1 LKGQKSPVIRRV
13 PLTADAKT
21 SVGAEVGGRE
31 TAKKEQDLPHRRKR
45 MAGKRLTKAQVIT
58 ELANNCDLDKKS
70 VNRIFEE
77 LSALIKKQLGARG
90 PGEFVVPGLV
100 KLRVVKKPAT
110 KERQGINPFT
120 KEPITIPAKPAS
132 KKVRATA
139 LKALKDLVQ

>member
-1 LKGQKSPVIRRV
+1 
-13 PLTADAKT
+13 
-21 SVGAEVGGRE
+21 
-31 TAKKEQDLPHRRKR
+31 
-45 MAGKRLTKAQVIT
+45 MAGKRLTKAQVVAEIST
-58 ELANNCDLDKKS
+58 ASDLDKKS
-70 VNRIFEE
+70 VARVFD
-77 LSALIKKQLGARG
+77 ALQDLIRKQLTGRG

-139 LKALKDLVQ
+139 LKSLKDLVQ

>member
-1 LKGQKSPVIRRV
+1 
-13 PLTADAKT
+13 
-21 SVGAEVGGRE
+21 
-31 TAKKEQDLPHRRKR
+31 
-45 MAGKRLTKAQVIT
+45 MAGKRLTKAQVVGEVASAT
-58 ELANNCDLDKKS
+58 ELDKKS
-70 VNRIFEE
+70 VNRVFEALQE
-77 LSALIKKQLGARG
+77 LIRKQLSSRG

-120 KEPITIPAKPAS
+120 KEPITIPARPAS

>member
-1 LKGQKSPVIRRV
+1 MGLLSVSPPLVVASARNRV
-13 PLTADAKT
+13 PARWPERAGTPNQ
-21 SVGAEVGGRE
+21 GFFQEEVS
-31 TAKKEQDLPHRRKR
+31 
-45 MAGKRLTKAQVIT
+45 MAGKRLTKAQVIAEVSGTT
-58 ELANNCDLDKKS
+58 ELDKKS
-70 VNRIFEE
+70 VARVFD
-77 LSALIKKQLGARG
+77 ALQDLIRKQLTGRG

>member
-1 LKGQKSPVIRRV
+1 
-13 PLTADAKT
+13 
-21 SVGAEVGGRE
+21 
-31 TAKKEQDLPHRRKR
+31 
-45 MAGKRLTKAQVIT
+45 MAGKRLTKAQVVT
-58 ELANNCDLDKKS
+58 ELANGADLDKKS
-70 VNRIFEE
+70 INRVFES
-77 LSALIKKQLGARG
+77 LSEIIRKQLTGRG
-90 PGEFVVPGLV
+90 PGEFVIPGLV

>member
-1 LKGQKSPVIRRV
+1 MERPVIGAPSLRGARRGFSARARA
-13 PLTADAKT
+13 TD
-21 SVGAEVGGRE
+21 GGNG
-31 TAKKEQDLPHRRKR
+31 QVHRQEAGG
-45 MAGKRLTKAQVIT
+45 MAGKRLTKAQVIS
-58 ELANNCDLDKKS
+58 ELAGATELDKKS
-70 VNRIFEE
+70 VNKVFDALTE
-77 LSALIKKQLGARG
+77 LIKKQLSPRG

-120 KEPITIPAKPAS
+120 KEPMTIQAKPAS

>member
-1 LKGQKSPVIRRV
+1 
-13 PLTADAKT
+13 
-21 SVGAEVGGRE
+21 
-31 TAKKEQDLPHRRKR
+31 
-45 MAGKRLTKAQVIT
+45 MAGKRLTKAQVIA
-58 ELANNCDLDKKS
+58 ELANGSDLDKKS
-70 VNRIFEE
+70 VGRVFES
-77 LSALIKKQLGARG
+77 LQDLIRKQLSSRG

>member
-1 LKGQKSPVIRRV
+1 
-13 PLTADAKT
+13 
-21 SVGAEVGGRE
+21 
-31 TAKKEQDLPHRRKR
+31 
-45 MAGKRLTKAQVIT
+45 MAGKRLTKAQVIADI
-58 ELANNCDLDKKS
+58 ANAAELDKKS
-70 VNRIFEE
+70 VNRVFEALSE
-77 LSALIKKQLGARG
+77 LIRKQLSSRG

-132 KKVRATA
+132 RKIRSTA

>member
-1 LKGQKSPVIRRV
+1 
-13 PLTADAKT
+13 
-21 SVGAEVGGRE
+21 
-31 TAKKEQDLPHRRKR
+31 
-45 MAGKRLTKAQVIT
+45 MASKRLTKAQVISEISVAT
-58 ELANNCDLDKKS
+58 ELDKKS
-70 VNRIFEE
+70 VSLVFDS
-77 LSALIKKQLGARG
+77 LSEIIRKQLASRGA

>member
-1 LKGQKSPVIRRV
+1 
-13 PLTADAKT
+13 
-21 SVGAEVGGRE
+21 
-31 TAKKEQDLPHRRKR
+31 

-58 ELANNCDLDKKS
+58 ELSNSTDLDKKS
-70 VNRIFEE
+70 VNKVFEALQE
-77 LSALIKKQLGARG
+77 LIRKQLSARG
-90 PGEFVVPGLV
+90 PGEFVVPGRV

>member
-1 LKGQKSPVIRRV
+1 LDGFVIGSKK
-13 PLTADAKT
+13 P
-21 SVGAEVGGRE
+21 VGAQRAGDGTKISRGF
-31 TAKKEQDLPHRRKR
+31 DRRQM
-45 MAGKRLTKAQVIT
+45 MAGKRLTKAQVVAEIANAT
-58 ELANNCDLDKKS
+58 ELDKKS
-70 VNRIFEE
+70 VNRVFEALQE
-77 LSALIKKQLGARG
+77 LIRKQLSARG

>member
-1 LKGQKSPVIRRV
+1 
-13 PLTADAKT
+13 
-21 SVGAEVGGRE
+21 
-31 TAKKEQDLPHRRKR
+31 
-45 MAGKRLTKAQVIT
+45 MAGKRLTKAQVIS
-58 ELANNCDLDKKS
+58 ELANATDLDKKS
-70 VNRIFEE
+70 VSRVFDSLQDVIR
-77 LSALIKKQLGARG
+77 KQLSSRGA
-90 PGEFVVPGLV
+90 GEFVVPGLV

>member
-1 LKGQKSPVIRRV
+1 
-13 PLTADAKT
+13 
-21 SVGAEVGGRE
+21 
-31 TAKKEQDLPHRRKR
+31 
-45 MAGKRLTKAQVIT
+45 MASKRLTKAQVIT
-58 ELANNCDLDKKS
+58 EISNSTELDKKS
-70 VNRIFEE
+70 VNRVFDCIQE
-77 LSALIKKQLGARG
+77 LIRKQLVGRGA